1 MRFGA
6 ALPTCA
12 EGLGF
17 PIGFASP
24 DVLARIAERAEA
36 LGFYAVMANDHL
48 STPSSVRTAFDQ
60 PPNFYE
66 PLTILAWCAA
76 RTERIKLMTGAIAL
90 PMREPVVLAKQV
102 TTLDQCC
109 DGRLIV
115 GVAAGAHREEFEA
128 TRPDLRHAWRADM
141 LDEGVQAL
149 RILLG
154 ERRASFHGRYYH
166 FEDVELYPKA
176 RQPRLPLFVA
186 GNTDRAIRRTARW
199 GDGWL
204 PASLP
209 LPRLAA
215 GGARLRAEAEEA
227 GRDPARLS
235 VATQLV
241 VCLGRTQAEAEERFK
256 ASPVYEEWTTV
267 GLSGVPLDGFLGAN
281 LIGTP
286 EEVCRRVAA
295 IEQAGVDHLAGLV
308 FPGHTV
314 DEVLDQ
320 MEEFSSTVLKQFP
333 EPPQADGT
341 SR

>member
-1 MRFGA
+1 MKFGA

-12 EGLGF
+12 EGLGY

-24 DVLARIAERAEA
+24 DVLAGIAERAEA

-48 STPSSVRTAFDQ
+48 STPNSIRRAFDR

-66 PLTILAWCAA
+66 PLTVLAYCAA
-76 RTERIKLMTGAIAL
+76 RTERVKLMTGAVVL
-90 PMREPVVLAKQV
+90 PIREPVLLAKQL
-102 TTLDQCC
+102 TTLDHCC

-115 GVAAGAHREEFEA
+115 GVAPGSHREEFEA
-128 TRPDLRHAWRADM
+128 ARPELRHASRADL
-141 LDEGVQAL
+141 LDEGVEAL
-149 RILLG
+149 RTLLDQ
-154 ERRASFHGRYYH
+154 RRASFHGRWYR

-176 RQPRLPLFVA
+176 KQPRLPLFVA

-215 GGARLRAEAEEA
+215 GKARLLECAEQA
-227 GRDPARLS
+227 GRDPTQLS
-235 VATQLV
+235 VATQFV

-256 ASPVYEEWTTV
+256 SSPVYEEWTTV
-267 GLSGVPLDGFLGAN
+267 GLSGVPLEGFLGAN
-281 LIGTP
+281 LIGPP

-314 DEVLDQ
+314 AEVLDQ
-320 MEEFSSTVLKQFP
+320 MEEFVNTVIKQFP
-333 EPPQADGT
+333 EP
-341 SR
+341 S

>member
-1 MRFGA
+1 MKFGA

-12 EGLGF
+12 EGAGY
-17 PIGFASP
+17 PIGFATP

-48 STPSSVRTAFDQ
+48 STPNSIRAAFDQ

-66 PLTILAWCAA
+66 PLITLAWCAA
-76 RTERIKLMTGAIAL
+76 RTERIKLMTGALVL
-90 PMREPVVLAKQV
+90 PMRDPVLLAKQV

-128 TRPDLRHAWRADM
+128 AQPGLRHVRRADL

-149 RILLG
+149 RILLDR
-154 ERRASFHGRYYH
+154 RRASFHGRYYR

-176 RQPRLPLFVA
+176 KQPRLPLFVA
-186 GNTDRAIRRTARW
+186 GNTERAIRRTARW

-209 LPRLAA
+209 VSGLAA
-215 GGARLRAEAEEA
+215 GNARLRALAQEA
-227 GRDPARLS
+227 GRDPTQLS

-267 GLSGVPLDGFLGAN
+267 GLSGVPLEGFLGAN

-295 IEQAGVDHLAGLV
+295 IEQTGVDHLAGLV

-314 DEVLDQ
+314 AEVLDQ
-320 MEEFSSTVLKQFP
+320 MEEFSRTVMKQFP
-333 EPPQADGT
+333 EPP
-341 SR
+341 